1 MPQARSGST
10 RGPRGI
16 SLARSAHRGS
26 WSLRSPATQKSSPGR
41 QGKMNMRGWP
51 TRRSV
56 CIPGACAVCSRPQIR
71 ARYGHC
77 GSPFWPKALRNRWT
91 QAYKFGFAHRERER
105 AGAAVFET
113 RLLCACALGATSH
126 RAQERREDGRPYSS
140 TVLENVLRMDP
151 GGAARV
157 IGNFVL

>member
-51 TRRSV
+51 MRRSMYV
-56 CIPGACAVCSRPQIR
+56 YRERVRCAA
-71 ARYGHC
+71 ARRSERDTVTAAHHFGQKRS
-77 GSPFWPKALRNRWT
+77 GIDGRKPTSLDLRIV
-91 QAYKFGFAHRERER
+91 REREQAQLYSR
-105 AGAAVFET
+105 RDCSALVLWARHHIGHRRGERMAGLTV
-113 RLLCACALGATSH
+113 ALFWKMS
-126 RAQERREDGRPYSS
+126 
-140 TVLENVLRMDP
+140 
-151 GGAARV
+151 
-157 IGNFVL
+157 